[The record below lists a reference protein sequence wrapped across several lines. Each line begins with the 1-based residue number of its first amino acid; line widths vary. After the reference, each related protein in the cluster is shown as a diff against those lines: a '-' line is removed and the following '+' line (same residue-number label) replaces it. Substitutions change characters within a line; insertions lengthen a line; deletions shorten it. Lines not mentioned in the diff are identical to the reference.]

1 MGLRIPA
8 ITTQQMMEVDRL
20 MIQEYGIHL
29 LQMMENAGRNLGEL
43 GRRMLGGTVR
53 AKRIAILC
61 GTGNNGGGG
70 MAAARHFHNWGAK
83 VVVKVIPSEEQLKD
97 IPAHQFRILEAM
109 EITKTA
115 TIELEKMDLIVDAM
129 IGYGLTGDPRGSIA
143 DWISRVNDA
152 SRSVLALDSPS
163 GLDLNTGIPGSPCI
177 RATATMTLA
186 LPKVGLL
193 SLKAKPF
200 VGDLYLADIG
210 IPPEL
215 FAFPSLGLNVGP
227 IFIRNSIV
235 SLKR

>member
-1 MGLRIPA
+1 
-8 ITTQQMMEVDRL
+8 
-20 MIQEYGIHL
+20 
-29 LQMMENAGRNLGEL
+29 
-43 GRRMLGGTVR
+43 
-53 AKRIAILC
+53 
-61 GTGNNGGGG
+61 
-70 MAAARHFHNWGAK
+70 
-83 VVVKVIPSEEQLKD
+83 LKD

-163 GLDLNTGIPGSPCI
+163 GLDLNTGIPGCPCI
-177 RATATMTLA
+177 RARATMTLA